1 MAIATDCAPP
11 PLSAATAYGPPG
23 TARSAGPPSVL
34 TDTDSGAAAKLTVA
48 GPPPVVKVAVAE
60 VTSWASRVPPPVS
73 ARSGP
78 VTPRSISG
86 PPSVLTVSGPP
97 MSETRAGPPPVSRFA
112 PATPETVAGPPW
124 VATLTV
130 TPNGT
135 VRLKLTL
142 QFTLAHAGSDRVRRP
157 PDTDCATAGGPSPWG
172 SYMIVSVTWTR
183 LTCPAV
189 TCTSPPLSCTV
200 RLVTGCGT
208 VSVRIMMACGW
219 TWTFDGPP
227 VMVMRRAPGTASSA
241 AVTRPDRPQTQRPG
255 MATARMAGPR

>member
-23 TARSAGPPSVL
+23 TARTAGPPSVL

-48 GPPPVVKVAVAE
+48 GPPPVVTVAVVE

-97 MSETRAGPPPVSRFA
+97 ISETRAGPPPVSRFA

-157 PDTDCATAGGPSPWG
+157 PDTDCATAGGPSPWW

-208 VSVRIMMACGW
+208 ITVRVATACGSAEAV
-219 TWTFDGPP
+219 TAPSRR
-227 VMVMRRAPGTASSA
+227 VIRRAPGSTRTA
-241 AVTRPDRPQTQRPG
+241 AVTRPDRAQTQRPG
-255 MATARMAGPR
+255 PATARMAGPR